1 MTSTDPAVTG
11 STTTADASVI
21 DPRPRFPGVE
31 GLRAVAAVLVFFH
44 HVGFLTG
51 ATFNARVGALLGRL
65 DVGVPV
71 FFAISGFL
79 LFRPSAAAAFDETP
93 LGSPRRHFLRRF
105 FRIYPTYWVVLG
117 IIAATVGIRAKA
129 ADTVLHVFLLQ
140 IYRGE
145 AFLDGMSQSWSLAV
159 EVSFYLLLPLFAKVV
174 SSWVAGL
181 PVGVKAM
188 RILTVLAALVILSNV
203 WRLFVYGIGLHDRA
217 VFWLPGTIDYFAIG
231 MALATIS
238 VWGERSAVGHELST
252 ALGRYDLRWW
262 AAALGILVFVSYQLE
277 LEVGLDRATWH
288 KELFRQFGYDLV
300 AAALLIPAVFSN
312 TEGSN
317 TEGSREK
324 GALRAFLRWRPLVAL
339 GTISYSFY
347 LWHLVVIEKW
357 IDWRGLATSLGFLDW
372 ATTRFLSLTML
383 EITLGSFVVTTLLA
397 TATYLLVERPVQQ
410 WSRRIS

>member
-1 MTSTDPAVTG
+1 MTSVDPTQLAGTTDDKRRAVL
-11 STTTADASVI
+11 
-21 DPRPRFPGVE
+21 DPRPRFPHVE

-51 ATFNARVGALLGRL
+51 ATFNARIGPFLGRL

-79 LFRPSAAAAFDETP
+79 LFRPTAVAAFDGVEPTP
-93 LGSPRRHFLRRF
+93 AKRHLIRRF

-117 IIAATVGIRAKA
+117 IIAVTVGIRARA
-129 ADTVLHVFLLQ
+129 ADTVLHVLLLQ

-159 EVSFYLLLPLFAKVV
+159 EISFYLLLPLFSRVLIG
-174 SSWVAGL
+174 WVRNQ
-181 PVGVKAM
+181 PSGVKAL
-188 RILTVLAALVILSNV
+188 RILSVMAALVVVSNV
-203 WRLFVYGIGLHDRA
+203 WRVLVYGVGLHDRA

-238 VWGERSAVGHELST
+238 AWGERSDVGAELT
-252 ALGRYDLRWW
+252 AALGRHSLRWW
-262 AAALGILVFVSYQLE
+262 VAAFGVLLFVSYQLE

-300 AAALLIPAVFSN
+300 AAALLIPAVFTGPSGVPS
-312 TEGSN
+312 GS
-317 TEGSREK
+317 
-324 GALRAFLRWRPLVAL
+324 LRSVLAWRPLVAL
-339 GTISYSFY
+339 GTVSYSFY

-372 ATTRFLSLTML
+372 ATTRFLSFTMF
-383 EITLGSFVVTTLLA
+383 EVTVGSFVVTTALA
-397 TATYLLVERPVQQ
+397 AATYVMVERPVQR
-410 WSRRIS
+410 WSRRVS